1 MIRQSS
7 AVPPPIEPL
16 WKPKRGQITEDGS
29 ISWLNCGKF
38 VAHHETIKRG
48 GQIVGRMISK
58 TLAKRAANAL
68 NRHQPNSE
76 GV

>member
-1 MIRQSS
+1 MPFKSP
-7 AVPPPIEPL
+7 AVPPPKIEVFRYPSAE
-16 WKPKRGQITEDGS
+16 PQ
-29 ISWLNCGKF
+29 F
-38 VAHHETIKRG
+38 VAHHETIRRG